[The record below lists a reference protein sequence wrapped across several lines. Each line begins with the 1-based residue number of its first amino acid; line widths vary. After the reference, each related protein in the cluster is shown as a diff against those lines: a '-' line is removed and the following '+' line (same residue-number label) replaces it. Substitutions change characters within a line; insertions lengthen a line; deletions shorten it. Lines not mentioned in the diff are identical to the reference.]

1 MCPWA
6 SPNSDVCILAIKVL
20 KMGLADA
27 VVWNIG
33 EAKSAEM
40 KDLGAGEWRKYVC
53 VEAAQIGSPVKVPS
67 FHYLSS
73 S

>member
-1 MCPWA
+1 
-6 SPNSDVCILAIKVL
+6 
-20 KMGLADA
+20 MGLADA